1 MANFSDKARA
11 FLSWMPLKVMFVLVV
26 LCLLLRENFPFS
38 HFPMYSSFS
47 RHSYYVYVADANNE
61 PIPIEG
67 ITSIRTSA
75 LKKTYQ
81 GKLAEVREDLEA
93 QGVEIN
99 GFHFMT
105 PEQCR
110 PAGEYTLRWLI
121 ENCKEHAR
129 PELYRHRPLNFHV
142 VGLRYED
149 REIVEAPAHIAT
161 VE

>member
-1 MANFSDKARA
+1 MSNIVDKARA
-11 FLSWMPLKVMFVLVV
+11 FLGWMPLKVVAVLVV

-47 RHSYYVYVADANNE
+47 RNSYYVYVADANHE
-61 PIPIEG
+61 PIPIEE

-75 LKKTYQ
+75 LKKAYQ
-81 GKLAEVREDLEA
+81 GKLEEVREGLEA
-93 QGVEIN
+93 QGVEIR
-99 GFHFMT
+99 GFQFMT

-129 PELYRHRPLNFHV
+129 PELYQYRPLNFHV

-149 REIVEAPAHIAT
+149 REIVSAPVHIAT